1 MKATKKLNPAPFEGH
16 VSQILTD
23 AKAKLAALNSD
34 IDSLHK

>member
-1 MKATKKLNPAPFEGH
+1 MKGAKKLNPEPFEGH
-16 VSQILTD
+16 VTQLLTD